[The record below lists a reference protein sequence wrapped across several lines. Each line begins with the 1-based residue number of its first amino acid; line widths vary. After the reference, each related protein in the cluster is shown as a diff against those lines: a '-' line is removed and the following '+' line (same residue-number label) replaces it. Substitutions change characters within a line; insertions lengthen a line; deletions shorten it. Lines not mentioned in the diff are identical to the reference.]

1 MKEPPRFFSIQS
13 RSINVIVQTVTIML
27 CMLAPVAA
35 VAKEKID
42 TDLSAWRDSPRKRAI
57 VDFVKAVTDEKSP
70 DFVKPSERIAVFD
83 NDGTLWCEQPLYP
96 QVIFIKETAKAYA
109 KEHPE
114 VMENE
119 LFEAVVNDDMSV
131 LTKAGARGSQE
142 LVGTT
147 YKGLTIDEFA
157 DVVTKWIAK
166 EMHPRFHQPYT
177 SCVYKPM
184 VEVIAYL
191 QKHDFKTYIVSGGGT
206 EFMRPWT
213 EKVYAIPPEH
223 VIGSTVKLQF
233 SDEAGKPN
241 VRRLPEIDFI
251 CDSSQKPV
259 AIARVIGRRPI
270 AAFGNSNGDLAMLQ
284 YTAGGSGK
292 RLAAL
297 VHHTDAEREYAYDR
311 DSKVG
316 RLDKALD
323 EANQKGWVVIDM
335 KNDWKTVFSF
345 ESKQ

>member
-1 MKEPPRFFSIQS
+1 MTAMTRIFRSVRTINLIVLIVMITLVAPFSAI
-13 RSINVIVQTVTIML
+13 
-27 CMLAPVAA
+27 
-35 VAKEKID
+35 AKENVD
-42 TDLSAWRDSPRKRAI
+42 TNLSSWSDSPRKAAI
-57 VDFVKAVTDEKSP
+57 VDFVKAVTDEKSA
-70 DFVKPSERIAVFD
+70 DYVKPSERIAVFD
-83 NDGTLWCEQPLYP
+83 NDGTLWCEQPMYA
-96 QVIFIKETAKAYA
+96 QVVFIKETAKAYA
-109 KEHPE
+109 KTHPE

-119 LFEAVVNDDMSV
+119 LFEAVVNDDLSV

-147 YKGLTIDEFA
+147 YKGLTIEEFA
-157 DVVTKWIAK
+157 DVVSKWIATEK
-166 EMHPRFHQPYT
+166 HPRFHKPYT
-177 SCVYKPM
+177 SCVYQPM
-184 VEVIAYL
+184 LEVIAYL
-191 QKHDFKTYIVSGGGT
+191 QKHGFKTYIVSGGGT

-213 EKVYAIPPEH
+213 EKVYDIPQEH

-233 SDEAGKPN
+233 SNDGGIPQ
-241 VRRLPEIDFI
+241 VRRLAEIDFI

-259 AIARVIGRRPI
+259 AIAKVIGKRPI

-284 YTAGGSGK
+284 WTAAGSGK

-335 KNDWKTVFSF
+335 KNDWKTVFPF
-345 ESKQ
+345 ESKK

>member
-1 MKEPPRFFSIQS
+1 MKIPTRFFANHS
-13 RSINVIVQTVTIML
+13 RSTDLIALTIML
-27 CMLAPVAA
+27 FILAPFSAT
-35 VAKEKID
+35 AKEKSD
-42 TDLSAWRDSPRKRAI
+42 SDLSDWNDSPRKKAI

-96 QVIFIKETAKAYA
+96 QVVFIKESAKAYA

-114 VMENE
+114 ILEND
-119 LFEAVVNDDMSV
+119 LFEAVVNDDTAV
-131 LTKAGARGSQE
+131 LSKAGAKGTQE

-147 YKGLTIDEFA
+147 YKGLTIEEFS
-157 DVVTKWIAK
+157 DVVSKWFAREK
-166 EMHPRFHQPYT
+166 HPRFHQPYT
-177 SCVYKPM
+177 RCVYQPM
-184 VEVIAYL
+184 LEIITYL
-191 QKHDFKTYIVSGGGT
+191 QKHSFKTYIVSGGGT
-206 EFMRPWT
+206 DFMRPWT
-213 EKVYAIPPEH
+213 EEVYAIPPEH
-223 VIGSTVKLQF
+223 VIGSTTKTQF
-233 SDEAGKPN
+233 SDSGNKPTI
-241 VRRLPEIDFI
+241 RRLPEIDFI
-251 CDSSQKPV
+251 CDSLQKPV

-284 YTAGGSGK
+284 WTVAGSGK

-323 EANQKGWVVIDM
+323 VANQKGWVVIDM
-335 KNDWKTVFSF
+335 KNDWKKVFPF
-345 ESKQ
+345 E